1 MRLKLPYMGK
11 IAGLALIQSTV
22 SALGL
27 LLTSVIWNKWE
38 SCHSVI
44 DGRLV
49 MYRTGLWEK
58 CIDDHILRVSECAA
72 LGKETAPLK
81 SVIVLMLLAISLQAI
96 SIIMGLII
104 RRYERQQCL
113 IIVPIIFNF
122 AAALCG
128 TIGLSVYA
136 AHYDKKNCRL
146 GASYVIGWV
155 GMLEV
160 YLSCFLYILVAHGK

>member
-44 DGRLV
+44 GGRLV

-72 LGKETAPLK
+72 LGKETGRLSRDRKLLVFQRLK
-81 SVIVLMLLAISLQAI
+81 RIISPPGQ
-96 SIIMGLII
+96 
-104 RRYERQQCL
+104 
-113 IIVPIIFNF
+113 
-122 AAALCG
+122 
-128 TIGLSVYA
+128 
-136 AHYDKKNCRL
+136 
-146 GASYVIGWV
+146 
-155 GMLEV
+155 
-160 YLSCFLYILVAHGK
+160 